1 MSERIQITMIVRTGC
16 HLCVAAEAAL
26 ARVIGRFNS
35 EHPDQ
40 PYNVT
45 LTDISDQV
53 DYQRFTDELPVLL
66 INGEQVS
73 FWKIDENRVFD
84 RLQSLAQS

>member
-16 HLCVAAEAAL
+16 HLCVAAESAL
-26 ARVIGRFNS
+26 ARVIGRFNA

>member
-1 MSERIQITMIVRTGC
+1 MFDRIQITMIVRTGC

-26 ARVIGRFNS
+26 ARVVGKFS
-35 EHPDQ
+35 QEYPDEQ
-40 PYNVT
+40 YNVA

-73 FWKIDENRVFD
+73 TLHLDENEVFAK
-84 RLQSLAQS
+84 LVSLVSA

>member
-1 MSERIQITMIVRTGC
+1 MFDRIQITMIVRTGC

-26 ARVIGRFNS
+26 ARVIGRFNA
-35 EHPDQ
+35 EYPDQ

-66 INGEQVS
+66 INGEQVA
-73 FWKIDENRVFD
+73 FWRIDEERVFGK
-84 RLQSLAQS
+84 LSQIAKS

>member
-1 MSERIQITMIVRTGC
+1 M
-16 HLCVAAEAAL
+16 
-26 ARVIGRFNS
+26 ARVVGKFS
-35 EHPDQ
+35 QEYPDEQ
-40 PYNVT
+40 YNVA

-73 FWKIDENRVFD
+73 TLHLDENEVFAK
-84 RLQSLAQS
+84 LVSLVSA